1 MNDKFYEVEFKS
13 TTYRVY
19 EVKANSQE
27 EAEKKAFAELD
38 MDYKVSKEWRKNA
51 EIIEVDQINQ
61 KELDCRP
68 WLTYED
74 EDELHEDY
82 YN

>member
-19 EVKANSQE
+19 EVKANSQK
-27 EAEKKAFAELD
+27 EAESKAFAELD
-38 MDYKVSKEWRKNA
+38 MDYQVSKEWSQNA
-51 EIIEVDQINQ
+51 EITEVDEIN
-61 KELDCRP
+61 KEELNRRP

-74 EDELHEDY
+74 EGADLYD
-82 YN
+82 